1 MSWTLW
7 WKFLWV
13 SVLLRLARA
22 WAGLFR
28 ARLRGTSLG
37 LGQYAQ
43 TRASARFGFE
53 GPFDYD
59 TVLEL
64 PAAERYPWRIAV
76 PKALVVAALALPL
89 PEARGRRLRSLA
101 VVDRLHVLLGR
112 PLLRSLAHDSDEV
125 FARLRLQ
132 GPNPL
137 WISASIN
144 A

>member
-101 VVDRLHVLLGR
+101 
-112 PLLRSLAHDSDEV
+112 HDSDEV